1 MLFFEIQR
9 LFKVISSDVR
19 VRLMAPPFVFA
30 SVMFETIFSQNIV
43 SDTIFHEVDRKETL
57 FSISQKYNI
66 NVNDILELNPKLKN
80 SRLRRRSTIL
90 IPVFNSI
97 QDVIKI
103 EKDSIEIS
111 YNISKLDS
119 IYSKKRKKN
128 NQLNL
133 SVLLPFR
140 SATINYD
147 SINEVE
153 SLFEDRNLYTIA
165 LDFYSG
171 ILYAVEDLK
180 KLNISVKL
188 NVFDTENSVNKILEI
203 SNNTQIIN
211 SDLVIGPLIPRN
223 FETLSNLEFL
233 ESIPKVFPLSTIPI
247 KIIKGV
253 VLAVTPRNLLRETM
267 LDYLDK
273 KIDRD
278 ENIVIIAD
286 SLNEEIDNRLTKI
299 FPNSIKIKPEF
310 EGYILPELL
319 DSLLVDSLPNKVII
333 ESEIFT
339 LISSVISQLNSQ
351 ITSERDVRLYTTY
364 RGNQYDDPSINVKDL
379 GNLGFTYTSISKKI
393 NNDSIS
399 QFESNYI
406 NLFGSFPNKDVIRGY
421 DVAKDIILRVLIDN
435 NLNKTV
441 KYDEQLYTE
450 SKFSYKIDSLGGLYN
465 SAIYILKHKD
475 YDLEEIID

>member
-1 MLFFEIQR
+1 MKKFSLLVF
-9 LFKVISSDVR
+9 
-19 VRLMAPPFVFA
+19 LM
-30 SVMFETIFSQNIV
+30 MFQIIFSQNIV
-43 SDTIFHEVDRKETL
+43 SDTIFHEVKRKETL
-57 FSISQKYNI
+57 FSISQKYDVS
-66 NVNDILELNPKLKN
+66 VNDILEFNPKLRDT
-80 SRLRRRSTIL
+80 RLRRRSTIL
-90 IPVFNSI
+90 IPVFNSVKETI
-97 QDVIKI
+97 TVN
-103 EKDSIEIS
+103 KDSIETF

-119 IYSKKRKKN
+119 VYFKKRRKN
-128 NQLNL
+128 NQLNV

-147 SINEVE
+147 SIKEVE

-180 KLNISVKL
+180 KLNILVKL

-364 RGNQYDDPSINVKDL
+364 RGNQYDDPSINIKDL

-475 YDLEEIID
+475 YDIEEIIDQ

>member
-1 MLFFEIQR
+1 MKKYSLLLLF
-9 LFKVISSDVR
+9 L
-19 VRLMAPPFVFA
+19 
-30 SVMFETIFSQNIV
+30 VMFQTIFSQNIV

-111 YNISKLDS
+111 YNTSKLDS

-128 NQLNL
+128 NRLNL

-180 KLNISVKL
+180 KLDILVEL
-188 NVFDTENSVNKILEI
+188 NVFDTENSVNKLLEI
-203 SNNTQIIN
+203 SNNTKILN
-211 SDLVIGPLIPRN
+211 SDLIIGPLIPRN

-233 ESIPKVFPLSTIPI
+233 ESIPKVFPLSTIPV

-253 VLAVTPRNLLRETM
+253 IQAVTPRILLRERM
-267 LDYLDK
+267 LDYLNK
-273 KIDRD
+273 KIDRE

-286 SLNEEIDNRLTKI
+286 SLNEDIEDKLTKI

-364 RGNQYDDPSINVKDL
+364 RGNQYDDPSINIKDL

-399 QFESNYI
+399 KFESNYI
-406 NLFGSFPNKDVIRGY
+406 NSFGSFPNKDIIRGY
-421 DVAKDIILRVLIDN
+421 DVTKDILLRVLIDN

-441 KYDEQLYTE
+441 KYDEQAYTE
-450 SKFSYKIDSLGGLYN
+450 SKFLYKIDSLGGLYN
-465 SAIYILKHKD
+465 SSMYILKHKD

>member
-1 MLFFEIQR
+1 
-9 LFKVISSDVR
+9 
-19 VRLMAPPFVFA
+19 
-30 SVMFETIFSQNIV
+30 MFQTIFSQNIV
-43 SDTIFHEVDRKETL
+43 SDTIFYEVGRKETL

-111 YNISKLDS
+111 YNISKLDT

-180 KLNISVKL
+180 KLDILVEL

-203 SNNTQIIN
+203 SNNTKILN
-211 SDLVIGPLIPRN
+211 SDLIIGPLIPRN

-233 ESIPKVFPLSTIPI
+233 ESIPKVFPLSTIPV

-253 VLAVTPRNLLRETM
+253 VQAVTPRILLRERM
-267 LDYLDK
+267 LDYLNK
-273 KIDRD
+273 KIDRE

-286 SLNEEIDNRLTKI
+286 SLNGDIEDKLTKI

-364 RGNQYDDPSINVKDL
+364 RGNQYDDPSINIKDL

-399 QFESNYI
+399 KFESNYI
-406 NLFGSFPNKDVIRGY
+406 NLFGSFPNKDIIRGY
-421 DVAKDIILRVLIDN
+421 DVTKDILLRVLIDN
-435 NLNKTV
+435 NINKTV
-441 KYDEQLYTE
+441 KYDEQAYTE
-450 SKFSYKIDSLGGLYN
+450 SKFLYKIDSLGGLYN
-465 SAIYILKHKD
+465 SSMYILKHKD

>member
-1 MLFFEIQR
+1 
-9 LFKVISSDVR
+9 
-19 VRLMAPPFVFA
+19 
-30 SVMFETIFSQNIV
+30 MFQTIFSQNIV
-43 SDTIFHEVDRKETL
+43 SDTIFHEVNRKETL

-180 KLNISVKL
+180 KLDILVEL

-203 SNNTQIIN
+203 SNNSKILN
-211 SDLVIGPLIPRN
+211 SDLIIGPLIPRN

-233 ESIPKVFPLSTIPI
+233 ESIPKVFPLSTIPV

-253 VLAVTPRNLLRETM
+253 IQAVTPRILLRERM
-267 LDYLDK
+267 LDYLNK
-273 KIDRD
+273 KIDRE

-286 SLNEEIDNRLTKI
+286 SLNEDIEDKLTKI

-364 RGNQYDDPSINVKDL
+364 RGNQYDDPSINIKDL

-399 QFESNYI
+399 KFESNYI
-406 NLFGSFPNKDVIRGY
+406 NLFGSFPNKDIIRGY
-421 DVAKDIILRVLIDN
+421 DVTKDILLRVLIDN
-435 NLNKTV
+435 NINKTV
-441 KYDEQLYTE
+441 KYDEQAYTE
-450 SKFSYKIDSLGGLYN
+450 SKFLYKIDSLGGLYN
-465 SAIYILKHKD
+465 SSMYILKHKD

>member
-1 MLFFEIQR
+1 
-9 LFKVISSDVR
+9 
-19 VRLMAPPFVFA
+19 
-30 SVMFETIFSQNIV
+30 MFQTIFSQNIV

-66 NVNDILELNPKLKN
+66 SVNDILELNPKLKN

-128 NQLNL
+128 NRLNL

-180 KLNISVKL
+180 KLDILVEL
-188 NVFDTENSVNKILEI
+188 NVFDTENSVSKILEI
-203 SNNTQIIN
+203 SNNSKILN
-211 SDLVIGPLIPRN
+211 SDLIIGPLIPRN

-233 ESIPKVFPLSTIPI
+233 ESIPKVFPLSTIPV

-253 VLAVTPRNLLRETM
+253 VQAVTPRILLRERM
-267 LDYLDK
+267 LDYLNK
-273 KIDRD
+273 KIDRE

-286 SLNEEIDNRLTKI
+286 SLNEDIEDKLTKI

-364 RGNQYDDPSINVKDL
+364 RGNQYDDPSINIKDL
-379 GNLGFTYTSISKKI
+379 GNLGFTYSSISKKI

-399 QFESNYI
+399 KFESNYI
-406 NLFGSFPNKDVIRGY
+406 NLFGSFPNKDIIRGY
-421 DVAKDIILRVLIDN
+421 DVTKDILLRVLIDN
-435 NLNKTV
+435 NINKTV
-441 KYDEQLYTE
+441 KYDEQAYTE
-450 SKFSYKIDSLGGLYN
+450 SKFLYKIDSLGGLYN
-465 SAIYILKHKD
+465 SSMYILKHKD

>member
-1 MLFFEIQR
+1 
-9 LFKVISSDVR
+9 
-19 VRLMAPPFVFA
+19 
-30 SVMFETIFSQNIV
+30 MFQTIFSQNIV

-128 NQLNL
+128 NRLNL

-180 KLNISVKL
+180 KLDILVEL

-203 SNNTQIIN
+203 SNNTKILN
-211 SDLVIGPLIPRN
+211 SDLIIGPLIPRN

-233 ESIPKVFPLSTIPI
+233 ESIPKVFPLSTIPV

-253 VLAVTPRNLLRETM
+253 VQAVTPRILLRERM
-267 LDYLDK
+267 LDYLNK
-273 KIDRD
+273 KIDRE

-286 SLNEEIDNRLTKI
+286 SLNEDIEDKLTKI

-364 RGNQYDDPSINVKDL
+364 RGNQYDDPSINIKDL

-399 QFESNYI
+399 KFESNYI
-406 NLFGSFPNKDVIRGY
+406 NLFGSFPNKDIIRGY
-421 DVAKDIILRVLIDN
+421 DVTKDILLRVLIDN
-435 NLNKTV
+435 NINKTV
-441 KYDEQLYTE
+441 KYDEQAYTE
-450 SKFSYKIDSLGGLYN
+450 SKFLYKIDSLGGLYN
-465 SAIYILKHKD
+465 SSMYNLKHKD

>member
-1 MLFFEIQR
+1 M
-9 LFKVISSDVR
+9 
-19 VRLMAPPFVFA
+19 
-30 SVMFETIFSQNIV
+30 MFQIIFSQNIV
-43 SDTIFHEVDRKETL
+43 SDTIFHEVKRKETL
-57 FSISQKYNI
+57 FSISQKYDVS
-66 NVNDILELNPKLKN
+66 VNDILEFNNKLRD

-90 IPVFNSI
+90 IPVFNSVKETI
-97 QDVIKI
+97 TVN
-103 EKDSIEIS
+103 KDSIETF

-119 IYSKKRKKN
+119 VYSKKRRKN
-128 NQLNL
+128 NQLNV

-140 SATINYD
+140 SAAINYD
-147 SINEVE
+147 SIKEVE

-475 YDLEEIID
+475 YDIEEIIDQ

>member
-1 MLFFEIQR
+1 MKKFSLLVF
-9 LFKVISSDVR
+9 
-19 VRLMAPPFVFA
+19 LM
-30 SVMFETIFSQNIV
+30 MFQTIFSQNIV
-43 SDTIFHEVDRKETL
+43 SDTIFHEVKRKETL
-57 FSISQKYNI
+57 FSISQKYDVS
-66 NVNDILELNPKLKN
+66 VNDILEFNPKLRN

-90 IPVFNSI
+90 IPVFNSVKETI
-97 QDVIKI
+97 TVN
-103 EKDSIEIS
+103 KDSIETS

-119 IYSKKRKKN
+119 IYFKKRRKN
-128 NQLNL
+128 NQLNV

-147 SINEVE
+147 SIKEVE

-171 ILYAVEDLK
+171 VLYAVEDLK
-180 KLNISVKL
+180 KLNISIKL

-203 SNNTQIIN
+203 SNNTEIIN

-475 YDLEEIID
+475 YDIEEIIDQ